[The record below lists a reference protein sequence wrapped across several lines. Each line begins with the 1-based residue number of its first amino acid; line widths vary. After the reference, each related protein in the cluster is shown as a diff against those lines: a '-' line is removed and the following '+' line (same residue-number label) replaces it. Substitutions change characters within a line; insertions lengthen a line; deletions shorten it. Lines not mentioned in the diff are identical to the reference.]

1 MAPSAGSNG
10 GGNCG
15 EASSKAGPSKDT
27 NVGASVT
34 TIDNPND
41 RGLNRSPKQKEVRQ
55 VMNDNNLSVC
65 AILESHAYVAVVYDT
80 YNYYVDR
87 HALWNNL
94 AGHAS
99 LMHDKPWVLLG
110 YFNAALN
117 LEDHSGGGY
126 EPNIAIREFKECVQK
141 IEVMD
146 VNATGLH
153 FTWNQKPK
161 GSNGMLKKIDRIMC
175 NIPFTNDFSGS
186 LAIFQSYRIS
196 DNSPCMLRIP
206 KNLNVNGCVMYRVVK
221 RLKGLKTPLHKL
233 LHDQEASLDEERFLR
248 QQSKIEWLNA
258 GDSNMAYFH
267 KIVKSKC
274 AHNRIKMVWDSSNV
288 LHEGNVVVSAFVSHY
303 EQFLGLEGTI
313 TPLDDHRLFS
323 RVLSNHKAEFMV
335 SEVSASEI
343 KGALFYIGDGKAP
356 GSYGFIV
363 AFFKKYW
370 DILGGKV
377 MWIPLNIDLTTLLRV
392 VANMNRFTQTTGET
406 MIKNTIILTITSGTK
421 YMNNGTK
428 SGMYNSQQVTIAIRD
443 FFSNGYLRDLVS
455 INQSAIVPSRR
466 ILDNILLTQE
476 LMRNYHQKSG
486 PPRCAFKL
494 TFRRLMT
501 RLIGDSLDDLF
512 LFARGH
518 PNSVWVIM
526 DALEEFK
533 NVLGLVLSIPKS
545 TTFFCNVLNPL
556 KDNILSSMPFAEYSL
571 QLRTDV
577 VDWYHVVWFPHCIPR
592 HAIYMW
598 LMIKEKLKTQD
609 RLRQWDVHAFT
620 GMSSVPP
627 CLVDVLAF
635 LIPTKGSSVSNFLS
649 RIVLAATTYW
659 LWNER
664 NSRLFKKKKS
674 NANQIVLL
682 ITSLVRLKL
691 VTFKLKKMATG
702 SHLLLLQWKIPS
714 SYFDH
719 DGSSR

>member
-186 LAIFQSYRIS
+186 LAIFQPYRIS
-196 DNSPCMLRIP
+196 DNSPCVLQIP

-233 LHDQEASLDEERFLR
+233 LHDQGNLHDRVNRLQASLDEERFLR
-248 QQSKIEWLNA
+248 QQSKTEWLNA

-274 AHNRIKMVWDSSNV
+274 ARNKIKMVLDSSNV
-288 LHEGNVVVSAFVSHY
+288 LHEGNVVVSAFVSYY
-303 EQFLGLEGTI
+303 EQFLGLE
-313 TPLDDHRLFS
+313 
-323 RVLSNHKAEFMV
+323 
-335 SEVSASEI
+335 
-343 KGALFYIGDGKAP
+343 GDGKAP

-370 DILGGKV
+370 DILGV
-377 MWIPLNIDLTTLLRV
+377 
-392 VANMNRFTQTTGET
+392 
-406 MIKNTIILTITSGTK
+406 LTITSGTK
-421 YMNNGTK
+421 YMTNGTK

-476 LMRNYHQKSG
+476 LMRNYHQKCG

-512 LFARGH
+512 LFARAH
-518 PNSVWVIM
+518 PNSVRVIM

-533 NVLGLVLSIPKS
+533 NVLGLVLNIAKS
-545 TTFFCNVLNPL
+545 TTFFCNVPNPL
-556 KDNILSSMPFAEYSL
+556 KANILSSMPFAEYSL

-609 RLRQWDVHAFT
+609 RLRQWDVYAFT

-627 CLVDVLAF
+627 HLLDVLAF

-649 RIVLAATTYW
+649 RIVLATMTYW

-691 VTFKLKKMATG
+691 VTFKFKKMATE

-714 SYFDH
+714 SCFDH
-719 DGSSR
+719 DGSSRMLIGFHVLILVHV